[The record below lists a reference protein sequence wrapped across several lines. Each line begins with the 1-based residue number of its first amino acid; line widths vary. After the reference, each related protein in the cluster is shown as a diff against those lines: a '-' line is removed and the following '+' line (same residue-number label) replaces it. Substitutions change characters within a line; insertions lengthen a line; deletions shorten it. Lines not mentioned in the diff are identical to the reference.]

1 MKHVSKRTVEK
12 RVSYAPNEVTV
23 LGPKGPQITES
34 RGPQEAEARG
44 QRGPREVREEDNL
57 SKSGGGPTSF
67 NLK

>member
-34 RGPQEAEARG
+34 REPQEAEARE
-44 QRGPREVREEDNL
+44 QRGP
-57 SKSGGGPTSF
+57 KSGGGPTSF

>member
-23 LGPKGPQITES
+23 LGPQGIET
-34 RGPQEAEARG
+34 RGPQGTETRG
-44 QRGPREVREEDNL
+44 QRGPREVREEDII
-57 SKSGGGPTSF
+57 SKSAGGPTSF